1 MIDIKNIKDPT
12 FLKKLD
18 RKQLECLAKDIR
30 QFLIENVSKTGGHL
44 SSNLGVVEL
53 TLAMHYVF
61 DSPQDKFIFDV
72 GHQCYTHKI
81 LTGRAKDFDKLRKF
95 GGISGFI
102 KKDESEHDI
111 WESGHSSTSISAQC
125 GYLLSQ
131 EDYSEDKVVVLIGD
145 SSVSNGVAFEALNYM
160 GTLKGKSPI
169 IILNDNK
176 MSISKSVG
184 SISRSFSKL
193 RSTRFYQKVN
203 GAFARFAPKFIKF
216 IFRRFK
222 NSIKGLIL
230 KENIFEDWGYDYMGP
245 YDGNDL
251 SVCLKTLQAA
261 KNLNKP
267 CVIHFVTKKGKGYLP
282 AEQDKTGNYHGIG
295 PFDIESGETQLPNV
309 LNFPKVMSQKIE
321 HMICEE
327 ARYVIT
333 PAMIKGSYL
342 TELQQ
347 KYPQNIIDVGM
358 AEEHAAV
365 MASSLAQAGKKV
377 VLMLYSTFAQR
388 AYDYVLNDIARTK
401 APLIIAID
409 HADIVSG
416 DGETHQ
422 GIYDLAMWSSMPNIQ
437 VVMPKDG
444 DELVS
449 LMDYASK
456 EANQPIVIRYHKDE
470 TTLNGNNETILEPS
484 WTIEKEG
491 NDAIIITY
499 GNNVNYVLDAIKDS
513 IRDIKVVNA
522 RFIKPFDKKMFA
534 ELIEENKPIIVYENC
549 IYQGSLSSALNR
561 YVMDNKLHVNLIS
574 MCLEDDVLIPC
585 GDIESIKKHLKISKE
600 DIFNKV
606 EEIFE

>member
-1 MIDIKNIKDPT
+1 MIDIKNIKDPK
-12 FLKKLD
+12 FLKDLD
-18 RKQLECLAKDIR
+18 RKELESLAKDIR
-30 QFLIENVSKTGGHL
+30 AFLIENVSKTGGHL

-61 DSPQDKFIFDV
+61 NSPEDKFIFDV

-95 GGISGFI
+95 NGISGFI
-102 KKDESEHDI
+102 KKDESIHDI

-125 GYLLSQ
+125 GFLLSQ
-131 EDYSEDKVVVLIGD
+131 DSNCNDKIVVLIGD

-184 SISRSFSKL
+184 SISRTFSKL
-193 RSTRFYQKVN
+193 RSTRFYQKLN
-203 GAFARFAPKFIKF
+203 GAFARFAPRFVKF
-216 IFRRFK
+216 IFRRLK

-251 SVCLKTLQAA
+251 SVCLKTLQSA
-261 KNLNKP
+261 KKLNKP
-267 CVIHFVTKKGKGYLP
+267 CVIHFVTKKGKGYRP
-282 AEQDKTGNYHGIG
+282 AEQDKTGNYHGVS
-295 PFDIESGETQLPNV
+295 PFNVETGETANDGS
-309 LNFPKVMSQKIE
+309 LNFPQVMANKLE
-321 HMICEE
+321 RMICEE
-327 ARYVIT
+327 ERYVIT
-333 PAMIKGSYL
+333 PAMIKGSFL
-342 TELQQ
+342 TDIQQ
-347 KYPQNIIDVGM
+347 RYPQNIIDVGM
-358 AEEHAAV
+358 AEEHATV

-388 AYDYVLNDIARTK
+388 AYDFILNDIARTNTS
-401 APLIIAID
+401 LTIAID

-422 GIYDLAMWSSMPNIQ
+422 GIYDLAMWASMPNMQ

-456 EANQPIVIRYHKDE
+456 VNGPIVVRYHKDE
-470 TTLNGNNETILEPS
+470 TVLNNKDEMIDKPS
-484 WTIEKEG
+484 WTIERDG
-491 NDAIIITY
+491 DDIVIITY
-499 GNNVNYVLDAIKDS
+499 GNNIKYVLDSLKDTS
-513 IRDIKVVNA
+513 FNAKVINA
-522 RFIKPFDKKMFA
+522 RFIRPFDEEMFK
-534 ELIEENKPIIVYENC
+534 EIVSLNKPIVVYENVV
-549 IYQGSLSSALNR
+549 YSGSLASILNR
-561 YVMDNKLHVNLIS
+561 YCMDNKLNANITS
-574 MCLEDDVLIPC
+574 MCIRDDEVIPC
-585 GDIESIKKHLKISKE
+585 GDVESIKKHLNIARE
-600 DIFNKV
+600 DILNTLGDLM
-606 EEIFE
+606 E